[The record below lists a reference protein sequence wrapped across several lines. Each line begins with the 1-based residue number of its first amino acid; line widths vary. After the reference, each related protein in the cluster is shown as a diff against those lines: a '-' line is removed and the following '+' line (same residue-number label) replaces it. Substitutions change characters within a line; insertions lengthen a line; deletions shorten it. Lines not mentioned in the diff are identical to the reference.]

1 MHVEIVM
8 DEKTLRKSIIK
19 MRENLDKETLAL
31 SSKTITE
38 SLFDIKGFTEF
49 SSYFVYNSFRGEVD
63 TSEIINRLKSMG
75 KTVLYPLT
83 VGDSMYAVKPES
95 ENFIK
100 DKFGVY
106 VPEKYS
112 IIDKV
117 DVVIVPLVACDTNL
131 NRIGFGKGYYDRF
144 LRNRKCLKIGICHD
158 FQVVDEIDPKEW
170 DVPLDIIITEKR
182 IIRK

>member
-1 MHVEIVM
+1 M
-8 DEKTLRKSIIK
+8 DEKNLRKSIIK
-19 MRENLDKETLAL
+19 MRDGLDEATLSL
-31 SSKTITE
+31 SSATITE
-38 SLFDIKGFTEF
+38 SLFDIRGFADF
-49 SSYFVYNSFRGEVD
+49 SSYFVYNSFRGEAP
-63 TSEIINRLKSMG
+63 TNEIINRLKSMG

-83 VGDSMYAVKPES
+83 VGDTMYAVKPEG
-95 ENFIK
+95 EKFEK

-112 IIDKV
+112 IIDNV
-117 DVVIVPLVACDTNL
+117 DVVIVPLVACDKNL

-144 LRNRKCLKIGICHD
+144 LRDRQCFKIGICHD

-182 IIRK
+182 ILRR